1 MCRITLLSGLCAVAF
16 GLHGAVT
23 ELEGLRYDTGTVSR
37 ATGFFRI
44 EQGKCGVWR
53 FVTPGGHGF
62 FLAGNNGPSRMT
74 GDACPALGYSP
85 YSRALEEKYGK
96 DRARWA
102 KDVSNRLLDW
112 NFNAI
117 STWDSPAKGL
127 VGRGLASTRVMQMGK
142 TFARSDPNNESNL
155 LNNVEFPGKFPNVF
169 HPDFEGH
176 CRRMAMKTCAKE
188 RDNPWIVGWYTDNE
202 ITWRGAVKQDD
213 NGLSD
218 DAHAGTGIYDAVVKL
233 PPQHSGRRALEDFLA
248 ARGLS
253 ITNKVAV
260 SVKQDFLR
268 LVASTYYRIATSA
281 IREAAPNHLV
291 LGCRFAGFRS
301 TPDIAWEEG
310 GKWNDA
316 MSVNSYPPA
325 NLTNQVILAGFRGD
339 TRPIFA
345 KLRDVYRMAKKP
357 LIVTEWAYPALDTE
371 CPCKKGA
378 GQRVPT
384 QKERAAA
391 SALFVKTML
400 SAPEV
405 VGYIHFRWVDQ
416 PPLGRWKMKGGEDCN
431 YGLVNLRDEPY
442 GLLTGT
448 FKEVQGKLYS
458 IRSQIGTE
466 SLISR
471 QQSIK
476 TKIK

>member
-1 MCRITLLSGLCAVAF
+1 
-16 GLHGAVT
+16 
-23 ELEGLRYDTGTVSR
+23 
-37 ATGFFRI
+37 
-44 EQGKCGVWR
+44 
-53 FVTPGGHGF
+53 
-62 FLAGNNGPSRMT
+62 
-74 GDACPALGYSP
+74 
-85 YSRALEEKYGK
+85 
-96 DRARWA
+96 
-102 KDVSNRLLDW
+102 
-112 NFNAI
+112 
-117 STWDSPAKGL
+117 
-127 VGRGLASTRVMQMGK
+127 
-142 TFARSDPNNESNL
+142 
-155 LNNVEFPGKFPNVF
+155 
-169 HPDFEGH
+169 
-176 CRRMAMKTCAKE
+176 
-188 RDNPWIVGWYTDNE
+188 
-202 ITWRGAVKQDD
+202 
-213 NGLSD
+213 
-218 DAHAGTGIYDAVVKL
+218 
-233 PPQHSGRRALEDFLA
+233 
-248 ARGLS
+248 
-253 ITNKVAV
+253 
-260 SVKQDFLR
+260 
-268 LVASTYYRIATSA
+268 
-281 IREAAPNHLV
+281 
-291 LGCRFAGFRS
+291 
-301 TPDIAWEEG
+301 
-310 GKWNDA
+310 

-458 IRSQIGTE
+458 IRSQIGME
-466 SLISR
+466 SQISR